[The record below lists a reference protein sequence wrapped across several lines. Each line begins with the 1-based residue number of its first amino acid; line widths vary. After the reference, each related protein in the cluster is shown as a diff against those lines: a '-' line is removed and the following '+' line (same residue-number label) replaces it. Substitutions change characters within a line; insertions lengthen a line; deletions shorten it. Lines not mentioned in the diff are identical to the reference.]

1 MRFCRH
7 RAQCE
12 NENASFWIE
21 EVKDWDDLIAQYIAP
36 VVCVYEGT
44 ANDRSESR
52 QSARAWQ
59 QHKPIS
65 EIA

>member
-1 MRFCRH
+1 MRFCGH

-52 QSARAWQ
+52 QSARA
-59 QHKPIS
+59 
-65 EIA
+65 